1 VEAGTKEKQERDEQ
15 KERDEKEQR
24 SEDGGSGNVGTIEEV
39 QGVVV
44 EAVFDGDLP
53 DINHAIEVEIDSDQE
68 EDGDD
73 DGDGKRR
80 LVLEVQQHLG
90 DDRVRA
96 VAMDSTDGLARGAEV
111 RDTGGPITVPVG
123 EATLGRL
130 FNLLGDTIDDGDDVE
145 AEDRWPIHRPAP
157 SVEDLIPTQ
166 EIFETG
172 IKVVDLLA
180 PYAKGGKVG
189 LFGGAGV
196 GKTVLIQEL
205 IHNIAQEHEGLSAF
219 CGVGERSR
227 EGNDL
232 YLEMEES
239 GVLDKTILVF
249 GQMNEP
255 PGARMRVALSGLTM
269 AEYFREEGGQDV
281 LLFIDNIFRF
291 VQAGSEVS
299 ALLGRMPS
307 QVGYQ
312 PTLETEMGQLQERIT
327 STREGSVTS
336 VQAIYVPADDLTDPA
351 PASVFAHLNATTT
364 LSRSISEKGI
374 YPAVDPLDSTS
385 TILKADIV
393 GEEHFNV
400 ANEVREILQRY
411 KELQDIIAI
420 LGIDEL
426 SDEDRQ
432 QVQRARRIE
441 RFLSQPFFVA
451 EQFTGSEGKYVPVEE
466 TVRSFKEIVEGKHD
480 DLPERAFYMKGTIDE
495 VVQAAKGEK
504 DEDEEEENGEN
515 GDEEEEA

>member
-1 VEAGTKEKQERDEQ
+1 VEAGTQTQQQEARAEERDAHL
-15 KERDEKEQR
+15 
-24 SEDGGSGNVGTIEEV
+24 GSVEEV

-44 EAVFDGDLP
+44 EVVFPGDLP
-53 DINHAIEVEIDSDQE
+53 EINHALEIEMDSS
-68 EDGDD
+68 

-80 LVLEVQQHLG
+80 LVLEVQQQLG

-96 VAMDSTDGLARGAEV
+96 VAMDSTDGLSRGTRV

-123 EATLGRL
+123 RGTLGRL
-130 FNLLGDTIDDGDDVE
+130 FNLLGEPIDEGGEVE
-145 AEDRWPIHRPAP
+145 YEERWPIHRPAP
-157 SVEDLIPTQ
+157 SVEDLTPTR
-166 EIFETG
+166 EILETG
-172 IKVVDLLA
+172 IKVIDLLT
-180 PYAKGGKVG
+180 PYPKGGKVG

-205 IHNIAQEHEGLSAF
+205 IRSIAEEHEGLSAF

-232 YLEMEES
+232 WLEMTES
-239 GVLDKTILVF
+239 GVIDKTMLVF

-269 AEYFREEGGQDV
+269 AEYFREQGGQDV

-327 STREGSVTS
+327 STRQGSVTS
-336 VQAIYVPADDLTDPA
+336 IQAIYVPADDLTDPA

-364 LSRSISEKGI
+364 LSRAISEQGI

-385 TILKADIV
+385 TILKPDIV
-393 GEEHFNV
+393 GQDHFEV
-400 ANEVREILQRY
+400 ANEVQEILQRY

-426 SDEDRQ
+426 SDEDKLT
-432 QVQRARRIE
+432 VQRARKVQ

-451 EQFTGSEGKYVPVEE
+451 EQFTGTPGEFVKIED
-466 TVRSFKEIVEGKHD
+466 TVRSFREIIEGKHD
-480 DLPERAFYMKGTIDE
+480 DLPERAFLLKGPIE
-495 VVQAAKGEK
+495 QVVEAAGGAR
-504 DEDEEEENGEN
+504 EEG
-515 GDEEEEA
+515 

>member
-1 VEAGTKEKQERDEQ
+1 
-15 KERDEKEQR
+15 
-24 SEDGGSGNVGTIEEV
+24 
-39 QGVVV
+39 
-44 EAVFDGDLP
+44 
-53 DINHAIEVEIDSDQE
+53 
-68 EDGDD
+68 
-73 DGDGKRR
+73 
-80 LVLEVQQHLG
+80 
-90 DDRVRA
+90 
-96 VAMDSTDGLARGAEV
+96 M
-111 RDTGGPITVPVG
+111 
-123 EATLGRL
+123 
-130 FNLLGDTIDDGDDVE
+130 
-145 AEDRWPIHRPAP
+145 
-157 SVEDLIPTQ
+157 
-166 EIFETG
+166 
-172 IKVVDLLA
+172 
-180 PYAKGGKVG
+180 
-189 LFGGAGV
+189 
-196 GKTVLIQEL
+196 LIQEL
-205 IHNIAQEHEGLSAF
+205 INNLAQEHGGLSAF

-232 YLEMEES
+232 WLEMTES
-239 GVLDKTILVF
+239 GVIDKTMLVF

-269 AEYFREEGGQDV
+269 AEYFREQGQDV

-336 VQAIYVPADDLTDPA
+336 IQAIYVPADDLTDPA

-385 TILKADIV
+385 TILKPDIV
-393 GEEHFNV
+393 GEEHYEV
-400 ANEVREILQRY
+400 ATQVQEILQRY

-426 SDEDRQ
+426 SDEDKADGAT
-432 QVQRARRIE
+432 RARRVE

-451 EQFTGSEGKYVPVEE
+451 EAFTGTARQVRVGRGHGALVQGDRGRRARRPPGARLLHEGLDRRGGRGREEVGPQGGEEGQGGAQGRGGAKGRVGRGLRRRRRGRRRGLMARNTFPVEVLTPE
-466 TVRSFKEIVEGKHD
+466 GQVYEGEVEMVSTRTAVGSIGVLANHAPLMAMLEPAELKLYESGLGERTVARRGDASR
-480 DLPERAFYMKGTIDE
+480 RARATCRWWTTRRC
-495 VVQAAKGEK
+495 
-504 DEDEEEENGEN
+504 
-515 GDEEEEA
+515 

>member
-1 VEAGTKEKQERDEQ
+1 MEAATQEKKTESAVGRVEEIT
-15 KERDEKEQR
+15 
-24 SEDGGSGNVGTIEEV
+24 
-39 QGVVV
+39 GVVI
-44 EAVFDGDLP
+44 EAVFEQNDLP
-53 DINHAIEVEIDSDQE
+53 EIYNALETEIPAAE
-68 EDGDD
+68 EG
-73 DGDGKRR
+73 GEPTK
-80 LVLEVQQHLG
+80 LVVEVQQHLG
-90 DDRVRA
+90 DDRVRC
-96 VAMDSTDGLARGAEV
+96 VAMDATDGLRRGAEI

-123 EATLGRL
+123 KGTLGPHLQPARRP
-130 FNLLGDTIDDGDDVE
+130 
-145 AEDRWPIHRPAP
+145 DRRRGRRGVRGALADPPRRAD
-157 SVEDLIPTQ
+157 VEDLTPTR

-205 IHNIAQEHEGLSAF
+205 INNLAQEHGGLSAF

-232 YLEMEES
+232 WLEMTES
-239 GVLDKTILVF
+239 GVIDKTMLVF

-269 AEYFREEGGQDV
+269 AEYFRDQEGQDV

-336 VQAIYVPADDLTDPA
+336 IQAIYVPADDLTDPA

-385 TILKADIV
+385 TILKPDIV
-393 GEEHFNV
+393 GEEHYRV
-400 ANEVREILQRY
+400 ATQVQEILQRY

-426 SDEDRQ
+426 SDEDKQ
-432 QVQRARRIE
+432 PVQRARKVE

-451 EQFTGSEGKYVPVEE
+451 EAFTGTPGKYVSVED
-466 TVRSFKEIVEGKHD
+466 TVRSFKEIVDGEHD
-480 DLPERAFYMKGTIDE
+480 DRPERAFYMKGSHRRGRRGREE
-495 VVQAAKGEK
+495 VGPQGEEEGRGRGA
-504 DEDEEEENGEN
+504 EDEEPRPRRTRAPDDDDGD
-515 GDEEEEA
+515 GDEG